1 MYAILALFPILL
13 ALSLMMFFRVS
24 SGRSLLI
31 SWIAGCLIAYFGW
44 HMPAINVA
52 AFSAIGFIR
61 SLDILLIVFGAILL
75 LNVLKKLSLIEA
87 INVGFSSI
95 TRDRRIQTLI
105 IPWLFGAFIESV
117 AGFGAPA
124 ALSAPL
130 LVGLGFPAFPAAMV
144 SLVANSTPVSYGTAG
159 TPSRMLFATIL
170 PSVEKLGVDATAYS
184 DQLYGLI
191 ATLHSSFG
199 IFVPTIMVAMLIQ
212 VTGGKN
218 KWRSFIEVL
227 PLSLFAGFS
236 LCVPY
241 VLIANYLGVEFPSL
255 LGSIIGFFI
264 LITAVKKNFLVPKN
278 IWLFPSETTPIV
290 TADHPNMSV
299 RTANQKLALLK
310 AWAPYAVIAF
320 VLMLSRP
327 PSLPFRALIQS
338 VVLDFNDI
346 FGVKGIRYAW
356 AILYNPGLFPC
367 ILVTI
372 GTAIAYRMKW
382 KEFLPLFTGTC
393 KQVKNAA
400 IALAGGVA
408 LVQIMMN
415 TNMNLSGMDNM
426 VTVLAKTFG
435 ELFGAWYLFIA
446 PFIGVLGAFVSGSN
460 LVANILFG
468 GLQFDTAIMVNLPT
482 VLVVALQCVGGAT
495 GNMICVNNVVAACA
509 TVNAQGEEGRMI
521 AKNIIPCIAYTLFA
535 AVFGYALLSFGLIH
549 FLG

>member
-1 MYAILALFPILL
+1 MYAILALVPILL

-31 SWIAGCLIAYFGW
+31 SWIVGCLIAYFGW
-44 HMPAINVA
+44 KMPGINVA
-52 AFSAIGFIR
+52 ALSAIGFIR

-75 LNVLKKLSLIEA
+75 LNVLKKLSVIEA

-95 TRDRRIQTLI
+95 TQDRRIQTLI

-124 ALSAPL
+124 ALAAPL

-170 PSVEKLGVDATAYS
+170 PSVEKMGVDATAYS

-191 ATLHSSFG
+191 ATLHTSFG
-199 IFVPTIMVAMLIQ
+199 VFVPTIMVAMLIQ
-212 VTGGKN
+212 VSGGKN
-218 KWRSFIEVL
+218 KWRHLVEIL
-227 PLSLFAGFS
+227 PLSIFAGLSF
-236 LCVPY
+236 CVPY

-255 LGSIIGFFI
+255 LGSIIGFLI

-278 IWLFPSETTPIV
+278 VWLFPSEQKPMI
-290 TADHPNMSV
+290 TAEHPNMSA
-299 RTANQKLALLK
+299 RTASKKLSLLK
-310 AWAPYAVIAF
+310 AWAPYVIIAF

-327 PSLPFRALIQS
+327 PSLPFRAAIQS

-346 FGVKGIRYAW
+346 LGVEGIRYGW

-382 KEFLPLFTGTC
+382 KEFAPLFIGTC

-435 ELFGAWYLFIA
+435 ELFGSSYLFIA

-468 GLQFDTAIMVNLPT
+468 GLQFDTAVMINMPT
-482 VLVVALQCVGGAT
+482 VLIVALQCLGGAT
-495 GNMICVNNVVAACA
+495 GNMICVNNVVAVCA
-509 TVNAQGEEGRMI
+509 TVNAQGDEGRMV
-521 AKNIIPCIAYTLFA
+521 AKNIIPCIVYTLFA
-535 AVFGYALLSFGLIH
+535 ALFGYVLLRLGWLH
-549 FLG
+549 FIG